1 MGSWPR
7 LRKKSQSYC
16 DQVCDSLERTVTPE
30 DRDEVAALGTV
41 LSQLP
46 EDMRKHVYSCETCR
60 IFADD
65 LLQVRGVF
73 AGREAKAAQPGP
85 FLLARVMATIADRE
99 SQLALATQTWA
110 AVPRLASRLTVL
122 ASLGLLV
129 AASWVYQMPKTTT
142 TAGISSPQ
150 ASEGLVDVGATQDDL
165 LVSPAGR

>member
-1 MGSWPR
+1 MWSWPR
-7 LRKKSQSYC
+7 FSKKSQSYC
-16 DQVCDSLERTVTPE
+16 DQVCDSLERTVTPQ
-30 DRDEVAALGTV
+30 DRDDVAALGTV

-46 EDMRKHVYSCETCR
+46 EGMRKHVYSCETCR

-65 LLQVRGVF
+65 LLEVRGMF
-73 AGREAKAAQPGP
+73 AGPEAKAAQPSP
-85 FLLARVMATIADRE
+85 FFLTRVMATIADRE
-99 SQLALATQTWA
+99 SQLERATQTWA

-142 TAGISSPQ
+142 TAAISSPQ
-150 ASEGLVDVGATQDDL
+150 ASEGLVDVGVTQDDL